1 MVRNPRIDRA
11 LYRRTGLRWRIWALP
26 LLLMLLL
33 GAGIVFNR
41 LHRIRYFAGPLYTLA
56 RPIGP
61 ARDGRAVILLSG
73 DMGFNVGLT
82 PKVAQRLVE
91 AGYPVIGVNSLTF
104 AGPGCMP
111 AEVTALLRDAIHR
124 ALALDG
130 VKQVVLD
137 GQSFGADLLHVG
149 LVGLPQQDRDRVA
162 LVVLTVPTDSIYLSI
177 NLREHFEL
185 GTPDL
190 QPLASAR
197 LLDWVPV
204 TCIRGA
210 EETKNICPLLT
221 QPNVRTVIL
230 PGIHKLNNDDAA
242 VAAVVKDA
250 IVSHSRLPLLPSQ
263 PSL

>member
-1 MVRNPRIDRA
+1 MASNTHVHRA
-11 LYRRTGLRWRIWALP
+11 FQRRTGLLRWLWLA
-26 LLLMLLL
+26 LLLLLL
-33 GAGIVFNR
+33 LVGVGLVFNR
-41 LHRIRYFAGPLYTLA
+41 LYRIRYFAGPLYTLE

-61 ARDGRAVILLSG
+61 VKDGLAVVLLSG

-82 PKVAQRLVE
+82 PRVAQRLVE
-91 AGYPVIGVNSLTF
+91 AGYAVIGVNSLTF
-104 AGPGCMP
+104 AGPGRTP
-111 AEVTALLRDAIHR
+111 AEVTALLRDVIRR
-124 ALALDG
+124 ALALEG
-130 VKQVVLD
+130 VKRVVLD

-190 QPLASAR
+190 QPLDSAR

-204 TCIRGA
+204 TCIRGV

-221 QPNVRTVIL
+221 QPNVRTVVL
-230 PGIHKLNNDDAA
+230 PGSHKMNNDDAA
-242 VAAVVKDA
+242 VAAVVRDA
-250 IVSHSRLPLLPSQ
+250 IANHSRLPLLLPQ